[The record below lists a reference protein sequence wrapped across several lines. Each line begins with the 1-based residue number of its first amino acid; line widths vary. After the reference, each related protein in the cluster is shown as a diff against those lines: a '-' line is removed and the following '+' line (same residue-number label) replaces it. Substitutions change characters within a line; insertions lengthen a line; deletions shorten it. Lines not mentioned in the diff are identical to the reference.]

1 MLKRHLM
8 AFVVLLAVPGAT
20 VWADDLTGAGR
31 ILCSAVQA
39 TACLEAGDC
48 EVDLPWNLN
57 IPAFIEVDLDA
68 RRLSTTAASGENRAT
83 AIDHLSRQDGLIVL
97 QGFEMGRAF
106 SLVITESTG
115 RLAVA
120 VAAEG
125 RTVAVFG
132 ACTPLPALA
141 AAGGK

>member
-20 VWADDLTGAGR
+20 VWADDLTGASR
-31 ILCSAVQA
+31 FLCAAVQA
-39 TACLEAGDC
+39 TACLDEGDC

-57 IPAFIEVDLDA
+57 VPEFIEVDLDA
-68 RRLSTTAASGENRAT
+68 KRLSTTKASGENRAT

-97 QGFEMGRAF
+97 QGLEMGRAF

-115 RLAVA
+115 RLAA
-120 VAAEG
+120 AIAAEG
-125 RTVAVFG
+125 RAVAVFG
-132 ACTPLPALA
+132 ACTPMPVPA
-141 AAGGK
+141 AAGAK